1 MCDYEQLLND
11 ADMIGLQVIEKQFK
25 SHAKGLCKGSKIGIK
40 KDMTNTEKACVLAE
54 EIGHYHTTV
63 GNILNQENASQRKQE
78 KIARKWAVNRMLK
91 IEDLFDAVL
100 DGCQTLYDVAEYL
113 GVTEIFLYDAI
124 AVFKQKYGMQYKWN
138 GLTLTFTDHGFFIS
152 QNGMK

>member
-1 MCDYEQLLND
+1 MCDYEQLLDD
-11 ADMIGLQVIEKQFK
+11 ADMIGLQVIEKNFK

-63 GNILNQENASQRKQE
+63 GNILNQKNASQRKQE

-124 AVFKQKYGMQYKWN
+124 AVFKQKYGLYYQRN
-138 GLTLTFTDHGFFIS
+138 GKRLVFTDCGFYLD
-152 QNGMK
+152 KL